1 MHASLEVQDTPLSG
15 SCNEFGGVGKRCC
28 DHAEAALGDVT
39 KSSTTIVHPAI
50 AETVRSLALPVPDPR
65 RGARRL
71 GSRLAF
77 CALVM
82 NIAPDPHLPQADS
95 AASMRDDNFS
105 IPPREGAMRH
115 WRRRNDRAGTLT
127 RGRCLPAERRSRST
141 GCARSGSRFAPT
153 STTPRG
159 WSSFTLAMRPLVV
172 ARSSSGAKP
181 CVGWSELA
189 EQARGSSVRAHAV
202 GVRCLA
208 VSVVE
213 RGSFTVTVIF
223 PPHEKTRPTLQPP
236 TNPWAWNPSVVEPFG
251 KAMCVVKRSV
261 C

>member
-15 SCNEFGGVGKRCC
+15 SCNEFGGVGELCC

-50 AETVRSLALPVPDPR
+50 AETVRSLAPPVPDPQ

-77 CALVM
+77 CAQVM

-115 WRRRNDRAGTLT
+115 WRCRNDREGAA
-127 RGRCLPAERRSRST
+127 AERPGRRPET
-141 GCARSGSRFAPT
+141 GGSVQLPQLARCISLGRNGVPVCPIRRQLDDGR
-153 STTPRG
+153 TTAAQL
-159 WSSFTLAMRPLVV
+159 WTHAAVEVV
-172 ARSSSGAKP
+172 G
-181 CVGWSELA
+181 
-189 EQARGSSVRAHAV
+189 
-202 GVRCLA
+202 
-208 VSVVE
+208 
-213 RGSFTVTVIF
+213 
-223 PPHEKTRPTLQPP
+223 PP
-236 TNPWAWNPSVVEPFG
+236 S
-251 KAMCVVKRSV
+251 
-261 C
+261 